1 MHHKTTEQRNEIARN
16 IDAMDVDAAA
26 AILFGGQVAAA
37 KAVERALPQL
47 VQGSDLLAQCIDEGG
62 NLVYCAAGSSGLMAL
77 ADGLELPG
85 TYGIPHDRIKILLA
99 GGDAALKELRGGPE
113 DDEALAVH
121 DVAEA
126 KLTYKDAIIVL
137 SASGTTPYAVNA
149 LRIAK
154 SIGARSIAIANNSDT
169 PLLNLADVGV
179 FLPTPPEVIAGST
192 RMGAGSAQKI
202 ALNIMS
208 TLMAIKLGHVHDG
221 HMVNLI
227 ADNEKL
233 IQRARAMV
241 IDISG
246 CDQACA
252 EAALNESS
260 GAVKPAV
267 LLVSGAKDKETAENL
282 LESNGQK
289 LRPSLSMLKESEGSE
304 LKKA

>member
-1 MHHKTTEQRNEIARN
+1 MHRKTTEQRNEIASN

-26 AILFGGQVAAA
+26 AILFSGQVAAT
-37 KAVERALPQL
+37 KAVESALPQL
-47 VQGSDLLAQCIDEGG
+47 VQASAFLAQSVLRGG
-62 NLVYCAAGSSGLMAL
+62 NLIYCAAGSSGLMAL

-85 TYGIPHDRIKILLA
+85 TYGISHNRIKILLA

-113 DDEALAVH
+113 DDEDLAAH
-121 DVAEA
+121 DVKEA
-126 KLTYKDAIIVL
+126 NLSSNDAIIVL
-137 SASGTTPYAVNA
+137 SASGTTPYAVKA
-149 LRIAK
+149 LSIAN
-154 SIGARSIAIANNSDT
+154 SIGAKSIAIANNS
-169 PLLNLADVGV
+169 N
-179 FLPTPPEVIAGST
+179 PPEVIAGST

-208 TLMAIKLGHVHDG
+208 TLMAIELGHVHDG

-246 CDQACA
+246 CDHASA

-267 LLVSGAKDKETAENL
+267 LLASGAKDKETAENIL
-282 LESNGQK
+282 GSNGQK
-289 LRPSLSMLKESEGSE
+289 LRPSLSILKESKGSE

>member
-1 MHHKTTEQRNEIARN
+1 MHRKTTEQRNEIASN

-26 AILFGGQVAAA
+26 AILFSGQVAAA
-37 KAVERALPQL
+37 KAVESALPQL
-47 VQGSDLLAQCIDEGG
+47 VQASALLAQSVLQGG
-62 NLVYCAAGSSGLMAL
+62 NLIYCAAGSSGLMAL

-85 TYGIPHDRIKILLA
+85 TYGISHNRIKILLA

-113 DDEALAVH
+113 DDEDLAAQ
-121 DVAEA
+121 DVKEA
-126 KLTYKDAIIVL
+126 NLSSNDAIIVL
-137 SASGTTPYAVNA
+137 SASGTTPYAVKA
-149 LRIAK
+149 LSIAK
-154 SIGARSIAIANNSDT
+154 SIGAKSIAIANNSNT
-169 PLLNLADVGV
+169 PLLNQADVGV
-179 FLPTPPEVIAGST
+179 YLPTPPEVIAGST

-208 TLMAIKLGHVHDG
+208 TLMAIELGHVHDG

-267 LLVSGAKDKETAENL
+267 LLASGAKDKETAQNI

>member
-1 MHHKTTEQRNEIARN
+1 MHHKTTEQRSEIASN
-16 IDAMDVDAAA
+16 IDDIDVDAAA
-26 AILFGGQVAAA
+26 AVLFSGQIAAA
-37 KAVERALPQL
+37 TAVEIALPQIAKA
-47 VQGSDLLAQCIDEGG
+47 STLLAQSNKEGG

-85 TYGIPHDRIKILLA
+85 TYGISNDRIKILLA

-113 DDEALAVH
+113 DDEDLAAQ
-121 DVAEA
+121 DLSDAN
-126 KLTYKDAIIVL
+126 LSNKDAIIVL
-137 SASGTTPYAVNA
+137 SASGTTPYAVKA
-149 LRIAK
+149 LSIAK
-154 SIGARSIAIANNSDT
+154 SIGAKSIAIANNADT
-169 PLLNLADVGV
+169 PLLKLADVAV

-208 TLMAIKLGHVHDG
+208 TLMAIELGHVHDG

-233 IQRARAMV
+233 IQRARSMV
-241 IDISG
+241 VDISG
-246 CDQACA
+246 CDEAVA
-252 EAALNESS
+252 EMALKESS
-260 GAVKPAV
+260 GAVKPAI
-267 LLVSGAKDKETAENL
+267 LMAIGAKDKETAENI

>member
-1 MHHKTTEQRNEIARN
+1 MHHKTTEQRSEIASN
-16 IDAMDVDAAA
+16 IDDMDVNAAA
-26 AILFGGQVAAA
+26 DVLLLGQVAAA
-37 KAVERALPQL
+37 KAVEIALPQIIKASIL
-47 VQGSDLLAQCIDEGG
+47 IAQSIKEGG

-113 DDEALAVH
+113 DDEDEAVR
-121 DVAEA
+121 DVTEIG
-126 KLTYKDAIIVL
+126 LSSIDVVIVL
-137 SASGTTPYAVNA
+137 SASGTTPYAVKA
-149 LRIAK
+149 LSIAN
-154 SIGARSIAIANNSDT
+154 SIGAKSIAIANNSNT
-169 PLLNLADVGV
+169 PLLNQADVGV
-179 FLPTPPEVIAGST
+179 YLPTPPEIIAGST

-208 TLMAIKLGHVHDG
+208 TLMAIELGHVHDG
-221 HMVNLI
+221 LMVNLV

-233 IQRARAMV
+233 VQRARSMV
-241 IDISG
+241 VDISG
-246 CDQACA
+246 CDEASA
-252 EAALNESS
+252 EAALKESS

-267 LLVSGAKDKETAENL
+267 LLVSGAKDKETAL
-282 LESNGQK
+282 SILESNGQK

>member
-1 MHHKTTEQRNEIARN
+1 MHRKTTEQRNEIAGN

-26 AILFGGQVAAA
+26 AILFSGQVAAA
-37 KAVERALPQL
+37 KAVESALPQL
-47 VQGSDLLAQCIDEGG
+47 VQASALLAQSFIEGG
-62 NLVYCAAGSSGLMAL
+62 NLIYCAAGSSGLMAL

-85 TYGIPHDRIKILLA
+85 TYGIPHSRIKILIA

-113 DDEALAVH
+113 DDEALAAD
-121 DVAEA
+121 DVKEA
-126 KLTYKDAIIVL
+126 NLSSKDAIIVL
-137 SASGTTPYAVNA
+137 SASGTTPYAVKA
-149 LRIAK
+149 LSIAN
-154 SIGARSIAIANNSDT
+154 SIGAKSIAIANNSNT
-169 PLLNLADVGV
+169 PLLNQADVGV
-179 FLPTPPEVIAGST
+179 YLPTPPEVIAGST

-208 TLMAIKLGHVHDG
+208 TLMAIELGHVHDG

-252 EAALNESS
+252 EAALNESL

-267 LLVSGAKDKETAENL
+267 LLASGAKDKETAQNI